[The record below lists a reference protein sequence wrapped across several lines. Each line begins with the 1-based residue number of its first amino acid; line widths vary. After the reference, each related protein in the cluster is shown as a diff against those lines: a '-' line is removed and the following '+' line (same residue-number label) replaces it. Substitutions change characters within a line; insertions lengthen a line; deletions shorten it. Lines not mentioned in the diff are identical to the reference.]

1 MGSNN
6 ITHFKSIMK
15 KITYLICFAGIVM
28 QSCQQKNT
36 SDNPLLNRFDTPF
49 EVPPFDKI
57 RDAHYLPAFREGIK
71 EQQAEINVIASSQET
86 PTFANTI
93 EALEKSGQLLA
104 RVNYIFMN
112 QQAANTTDSINAIA
126 EEIAPELSAH
136 NDAMYLNDKLFN
148 RVKAVYDNRE
158 KENLDTEQQMVLQQY
173 YNAFVR
179 GGANLSPEDKEKLK
193 KINGELAVLSLKFG
207 DNQLKE
213 TNAYRLVI
221 DNKKDLSGLPK
232 GVVSAAAEAA
242 KEAGM
247 EGKWVFTLHNPSIIP
262 FLQYADNRALREQIY
277 KAYIN
282 RGSNPNA
289 NNNWENISK
298 MVSLRAEKAKLLG
311 YPDYASYVIDDN
323 MAKTPENVYALCNQI
338 WEAALPNAKA
348 EAAELQK
355 LIYLTGGKFKLTPWD
370 WRYYSEKLKKQKY
383 GLDETEISQYFP
395 LEKVREGAFYVA
407 NKLYG
412 VTFTQRNDIPVPH
425 PDALAF
431 EVKDADGSHI
441 GILYADY
448 FPRASKGSGAW
459 MEAYRPQ
466 SKLLNSTPVIT
477 NVCNFT
483 KPTGDTPSLL
493 TFDEACTLFHEFG
506 HALHGLLSECTYPR
520 VSGTSVARDFVELPS
535 QVMENWAAEPEV
547 LKVYARHWKTGEPM
561 PQKLIDKLQ
570 ASSHFN
576 QGFIV
581 TEFMS
586 AALLDMAYHSIQDTT
601 PIDAEKFE
609 KETLKRL
616 GLIPEITVRYR
627 SPYFGHIFNGG
638 YSAGY
643 YVYTWAEVLDADAFA
658 AFKETGN
665 IFDPEKARLFREN
678 ILAKGGSDDPMKLY
692 RQFRGQEPSTEP
704 LLRRKGL
711 LK

>member
-1 MGSNN
+1 M
-6 ITHFKSIMK
+6 MK

-57 RDAHYLPAFREGIK
+57 RDAHYLPAFREGIR
-71 EQQAEINVIASSQET
+71 QQQEEIDAITSDKAT

-104 RVNYIFMN
+104 QVNFIFMN
-112 QQAANTTDSINAIA
+112 QQAANTSDSINAIA

-136 NDAMYLNDKLFN
+136 NDAIYLNDKLFE
-148 RVKAVYDNRE
+148 RVKTVYDNRAN
-158 KENLDTEQQMVLQQY
+158 ENLDTEQQMVLQQY
-173 YNAFVR
+173 YNAFIR

-193 KINGELAVLSLKFG
+193 KINSELAVLSLKFG

-221 DNKKDLSGLPK
+221 DNKKDLSGLPE
-232 GVVSAAAEAA
+232 GVVSAAAETAR
-242 KEAGM
+242 EAGM

-282 RGSNPNA
+282 RGSNQNA

-298 MVSLRAEKAKLLG
+298 MISLRVEKAKLLG

-338 WEAALPNAKA
+338 WKAALPNAKA

-355 LIYLTGGKFKLTPWD
+355 FINRSGGKFKLAPWD
-370 WRYYSEKLKKQKY
+370 WRYYSEKLKKQKF

-412 VTFTQRNDIPVPH
+412 VTFTQLHDIPVPH

-466 SKLLNSTPVIT
+466 SKLLHSTPVIT

-535 QVMENWAAEPEV
+535 QIMENWAAEPEV

-586 AALLDMAYHSIQDTT
+586 AALLDMAYHSVQDTT

-609 KETLKRL
+609 KETLKQL

-665 IFDPEKARLFREN
+665 IFNPEKARLFREN

-692 RQFRGQEPSTEP
+692 RQFRAQEPSTTP
-704 LLRRKGL
+704 LLKRKGL

>member
-1 MGSNN
+1 M
-6 ITHFKSIMK
+6 MK

-57 RDAHYLPAFREGIK
+57 RDAHYLPAFREGIR
-71 EQQAEINVIASSQET
+71 QQQEEIDAITSDKAT

-104 RVNYIFMN
+104 QVNFIFMN
-112 QQAANTTDSINAIA
+112 QQAANTSDSINAIA

-136 NDAMYLNDKLFN
+136 NDAIYLNDKLFE
-148 RVKAVYDNRE
+148 RVKTVYDNRAN
-158 KENLDTEQQMVLQQY
+158 ENLDTEQQMVLQQY
-173 YNAFVR
+173 YNAFIR
-179 GGANLSPEDKEKLK
+179 GGANLSLEDKEKLK
-193 KINGELAVLSLKFG
+193 KINSELAVLSLKFG

-221 DNKKDLSGLPK
+221 DNKKDLSGLPE
-232 GVVSAAAEAA
+232 GVVSAAAETAR
-242 KEAGM
+242 EAGL

-282 RGSNPNA
+282 RGSNQNA

-298 MVSLRAEKAKLLG
+298 MISLRVEKAKLLG

-338 WEAALPNAKA
+338 WKAALPNAKA

-355 LIYLTGGKFKLTPWD
+355 FINRSGGKFKLAPWD
-370 WRYYSEKLKKQKY
+370 WRYYSEKLKKQKF

-412 VTFTQRNDIPVPH
+412 VTFTQLHDIPVPH

-466 SKLLNSTPVIT
+466 SKLLHSTPVIT

-535 QVMENWAAEPEV
+535 QIMENWAAEPEV

-586 AALLDMAYHSIQDTT
+586 AALLDMAYHSIQDIT

-609 KETLKRL
+609 KETLKQL

-658 AFKETGN
+658 AFKETGD
-665 IFDPEKARLFREN
+665 IFNPEKARLFREN

-692 RQFRGQEPSTEP
+692 RQFRAQEPSTTP
-704 LLRRKGL
+704 LLKRKGL